1 MIGLSFP
8 TLEELPYVPIIL
20 DNWIISPHNG
30 RLSPQGTMP
39 VGPNEPLEMIAGLIR
54 ESDIGIMIETST
66 VRRVLRNRV
75 PSARAGVCFA
85 SAAAVLGLAFASAW
99 IGRASA
105 QQAPQVPDQSGVG
118 SMPTTTAAGDA
129 PAKEKAEEPPTPAEL
144 LIDESRAKIAKLQS
158 CEANLEETVD
168 MLNQHFTIKGRYL
181 KAPQHRV
188 YFRLTLAGLPDTTGF
203 TLQVCD
209 GETLWDCQSVL
220 EQQAYHKLSIKPVME
235 RLDSP
240 DLDAKL
246 KEQAKEGMGF
256 AGPET
261 LLTGLRRLFRFD
273 QEKEEAKLGDK
284 PVWILRGKWKSRQ
297 GLTDRGTRQV
307 PAMGLLPPYIPGLA
321 ILYLGK
327 DDGWP
332 YKLILRGQQPTRLYD
347 TRKEGPDGRKIGS
360 LNSIQSV
367 DPTIITL
374 VYTDVKLNPTLNSDE
389 FVFKAPNPAGVED
402 GTEMIVRQ
410 LDQMLAIQ
418 ADRKKQEAT
427 KKDSPGVL
435 DQSLEIPTP
444 PAQPPVDQPTPK

>member
-20 DNWIISPHNG
+20 DNWIISPRNG

-39 VGPNEPLEMIAGLIR
+39 IDPNEPLEMIDGLIR
-54 ESDIGIMIETST
+54 ESDTEIMIESSNL
-66 VRRVLRNRV
+66 RRVLRNRV
-75 PSARAGVCFA
+75 RSARAGVCFA
-85 SAAAVLGLAFASAW
+85 SAAAILGVAFATAW
-99 IGRASA
+99 IGHASA
-105 QQAPQVPDQSGVG
+105 QQAPPVPDQSGVG
-118 SMPTTTAAGDA
+118 TMPNTSAPGDA
-129 PAKEKAEEPPTPAEL
+129 QAKEKAEEPPTPAEV
-144 LIDESRAKIAKLQS
+144 LIDESKAKIAKLQS
-158 CEANLEETVD
+158 CAADLEETVD

-181 KAPQHRV
+181 KAPQQRV
-188 YFRLTLAGLPDTTGF
+188 YFRLTLAGLPDTTGT

-209 GETLWDCQSVL
+209 GETLWDYQSIL
-220 EQQAYHKLSIKPVME
+220 DQQVYHKLSIKPVME

-261 LLTGLRRLFRFD
+261 LLAGLRRLFRFD

-284 PVWILRGKWKSRQ
+284 AVWIVRGKWKSRQ
-297 GLTDRGTRQV
+297 GLGDRTRQV
-307 PAMGLLPPYIPGLA
+307 PAIGLLPPYIPGLA

-327 DDGWP
+327 DDGFP
-332 YKLILRGQQPTRLYD
+332 YKLILRGQPPTKLLD

-367 DPTIITL
+367 DPTIITM
-374 VYTDVKLNPTLNSDE
+374 VYTDVKLNPTLNIDE
-389 FVFKAPNPAGVED
+389 FVFQAPNPAGVED
-402 GTEMIVRQ
+402 GTEAIVRQ

-427 KKDSPGVL
+427 KKDAPSVL
-435 DQSLEIPTP
+435 DQPLDIPTP
-444 PAQPPVDQPTPK
+444 PSQPPVNQPAPK

>member
-20 DNWIISPHNG
+20 DNWIISPRNG
-30 RLSPQGTMP
+30 PHSPQGTMP
-39 VGPNEPLEMIAGLIR
+39 IGPNEPLEMIAGLIR
-54 ESDIGIMIETST
+54 ESDMGIMIESSN
-66 VRRVLRNRV
+66 VRRDRV
-75 PSARAGVCFA
+75 PSTRAGVCFA
-85 SAAAVLGLAFASAW
+85 SAAAVLGLAFAW
-99 IGRASA
+99 IGHASA
-105 QQAPQVPDQSGVG
+105 QQAQQAPDQSGIG
-118 SMPTTTAAGDA
+118 AMPTTSA
-129 PAKEKAEEPPTPAEL
+129 PGEAQAKEKPEEPPTPAEL
-144 LIDESRAKIAKLQS
+144 LIDESKAKIAKLQS
-158 CEANLEETVD
+158 CAADLEETVD

-181 KAPQHRV
+181 KAPQYRV
-188 YFRLTLAGLPDTTGF
+188 YFRLTLAGLPDTTGT

-209 GETLWDCQSVL
+209 GETLWDYQSVL
-220 EQQAYHKLSIKPVME
+220 DQQVYHKVSIKPVME

-240 DLDAKL
+240 ELDAKL

-261 LLTGLRRLFRFD
+261 LLAGLRRLFRFD

-284 PVWILRGKWKSRQ
+284 AVWIVRGKWKSRQ
-297 GLTDRGTRQV
+297 GLGDRGPRQV
-307 PAMGLLPPYIPGLA
+307 PAIGLLPPYIPGLA

-327 DDGWP
+327 DDGFP
-332 YKLILRGQQPTRLYD
+332 YKLILRGQPPTKMED

-367 DPTIITL
+367 EPTIITM
-374 VYTDVKLNPTLNSDE
+374 VYTDVKLNPTLNVDE
-389 FVFKAPNPAGVED
+389 FVFSAPNPAGVED

-427 KKDSPGVL
+427 KKETPSVL
-435 DQSLEIPTP
+435 DQPLDIPTP
-444 PAQPPVDQPTPK
+444 PGQPPVDQPAPK